1 LSNLRK
7 SWRRIRALLVRE
19 VRATFR
25 DRFTVTILIAVPI
38 AALLLFGFILTT
50 EVRHLALGVLDASG
64 TPSSRRLVAD
74 LAAQHTFDPTIVRTR
89 AELERL
95 VGSGRVA
102 AGIVIPPSFER
113 DLERLQRTRTQ
124 LESLAGSG
132 RVAEGI
138 VIPPSFEGDLEQLQ
152 RGGPAPEV
160 EVVYDAAETVLA
172 QNAEAYLRTI
182 IAATARDLVAPGE
195 AQVDRGVAVSTR
207 TLFNPT
213 LDGTAYMVSG
223 VYGFVLSFLAVLIT
237 AVSVVGERAT
247 GTFEQLQVT
256 PATSVE
262 IVLGKL
268 LPLGAVFA
276 FDVALMSMIAG
287 FGMGVWPRGSLV
299 FFLVV
304 STLYVMI
311 SLALG
316 LLISATSNSAAEAV
330 QRSVLFS
337 IPLVQLSGF
346 IFPVRNMPTWIQWFP
361 KIFPATH
368 YIAVSR
374 GIYLRGEGATTLWP
388 ELLFIAVGGVVF
400 VALAVRSVGARA

>member
-1 LSNLRK
+1 VKRGRRPSEPGRASAARTGAIGGFAGANPLVK
-7 SWRRIRALLVRE
+7 SWRRIRALIVRE

-25 DRFTVTILIAVPI
+25 DRFTVTILVAVPI
-38 AALLLFGFILTT
+38 GALLLFGFILTT
-50 EVRHLALGVLDASG
+50 EVKHLALGVLDASQ
-64 TPSSRRLVAD
+64 TSASRRLVAE
-74 LAAQHTFDPTIVRTR
+74 LAAQESFDPTVVATR
-89 AELERL
+89 DELERL
-95 VGSGRVA
+95 VASGRVA
-102 AGIVIPPSFER
+102 AAIVIPPSFDR
-113 DLERLQRTRTQ
+113 DLERLRR
-124 LESLAGSG
+124 
-132 RVAEGI
+132 
-138 VIPPSFEGDLEQLQ
+138 D
-152 RGGPAPEV
+152 GPAPEI

-172 QNAEAYLRTI
+172 QNAEAYLRGI
-182 IAATARDLVAPGE
+182 LGATARALVDPAGGRPR
-195 AQVDRGVAVSTR
+195 VTVASR

-223 VYGFVLSFLAVLIT
+223 TYGFVLSFLAVLIT
-237 AVSVVGERAT
+237 AVSVVGERAA

-276 FDVALMSMIAG
+276 FDVFLMALVAG
-287 FGMGVWPRGSLV
+287 VGMGVWPRGSLV

-304 STLYVMI
+304 SAVYVLI

-316 LLISATSNSAAEAV
+316 LLISATSKSAAEAV
-330 QRSVLFS
+330 QRSVIFS

-346 IFPVRNMPTWIQWFP
+346 IFPVRNMPTWLQWFP
-361 KIFPATH
+361 KVFPATH

-374 GIYLRGEGATTLWP
+374 AIYLRGEGAATLWP
-388 ELLFIAVGGVVF
+388 ELLFILAGGVVL